1 MEVKWFKGLVLL
13 GSFSEIFDG
22 TISEFEK
29 VIVDLETPRENVAI
43 EYIWWVTIKKQNY
56 INRSNRKA
64 DVILL
69 SKFEART
76 VR

>member
-1 MEVKWFKGLVLL
+1 MLL

-43 EYIWWVTIKKQNY
+43 EYIW
-56 INRSNRKA
+56 
-64 DVILL
+64 
-69 SKFEART
+69 
-76 VR
+76 